1 MLVSNETRARR
12 ILFWPSR
19 SGWTRLEIILFV
31 LLIVIAVVLRVVLL
45 AQVPPGMQ
53 HDEVFDARFATYIL
67 NGARPVFIDENTGV
81 PPLFMYLVAGAF
93 ALFGRDF
100 LVLRMTSVSIGILG
114 LVVSYLF
121 LRELVGRRV
130 AMLTLAGLAMS
141 FWHLFDSRVG
151 IEPIIVPLMTGL
163 SFYLFWQAFRR
174 GSIIWYGLAGA
185 VMGLAQYGHRTG
197 PLIPLTV
204 GIFALC
210 LLASRHHLTDSEGRP
225 IPRFHALAKLLLMF
239 AVAGFVATPLI
250 IHMAGN
256 AGDSMLRIR
265 QLSQDVTSL
274 FAGDP
279 QPVLEDIL
287 GVAGMFGIRGDPEW
301 RYNVAGRPIFDPITG
316 FLFWAGVIVSLS
328 RIRQPAYLFLL
339 LWLPINLTMAAIT
352 SPSPASTRALGSIA
366 PIYAM
371 PAIALVAGWDWLAAK
386 QMARGKIALAGLAG
400 LLLMGNAVWTVWD
413 YFFVWPSNAVVR
425 AIYRADLALAAQF
438 LDASDPEGVV
448 GISAQF
454 AADLDQQAFDYILRD
469 KRPIKWFDGRLV
481 VVIPAQPAGEAATYL
496 FPATDPATPFT
507 HRFLTDAGAEVE
519 RIAYPT
525 GETALTVYR
534 LTAEQV
540 SALREDTQ
548 SSPGRE
554 LNINLGNEID
564 LIGYDLSTEV
574 RAGDPIDLT
583 VYWRVRRGGRGELSY
598 AFFAHVIDER
608 GFRWT
613 QDDPTG
619 FPPSS
624 WWADDLVVQVFH
636 LTMPA
641 DAPPGFYH
649 IDLGFY
655 EQNSGN
661 RLAEVNAD
669 GSEGTNVIRLQPFVV
684 TASQHPAGDIA
695 IDIAERVD
703 ARFGNRLQLLGY
715 DISDRVLNLED
726 RVELAL
732 TWQALEDNA
741 LDVEIELTLIDE
753 DGRPLP
759 PIRRRLV
766 DGAYPLNRWT
776 EGQVV
781 RDRFYLAHTTDI
793 PRSIYD
799 LFIAVQD
806 AESGAYLPAPG
817 GEVRVH
823 LGQVFMRGLRE

>member
-1 MLVSNETRARR
+1 MSASNESRARR
-12 ILFWPSR
+12 ISPWSSRPS
-19 SGWTRLEIILFV
+19 WTRIEIITFV
-31 LLIVIAVVLRVVLL
+31 LLIVIAIALRVVLL
-45 AQVPPGMQ
+45 TQVPPGMQ

-67 NGARPVFIDENTGV
+67 NGARPIFIDENTGV
-81 PPLFMYLVAGAF
+81 PALFMYLVAGAF

-100 LVLRMTSVSIGILG
+100 LVLRLTSVSLGILG
-114 LVVSYLF
+114 LAISYLF
-121 LRELVGRRV
+121 LRELVGRKA
-130 AMLTLAGLAMS
+130 AMLTLAGLAVS

-151 IEPIIVPLMTGL
+151 IEPIIVPLLTGL
-163 SFYLFWQAFRR
+163 SFYLFWQALCRD
-174 GSIIWYGLAGA
+174 SIIWYGLAGVA
-185 VMGLAQYGHRTG
+185 MGIAQYGHRTG

-210 LLASRHHLTDSEGRP
+210 LLTSRHPLSDRKGRQM
-225 IPRFHALAKLLLMF
+225 PRSHTLVRLLLMF
-239 AVAGFVATPLI
+239 VAAGLVTTPLI
-250 IHMAGN
+250 LHMTGN
-256 AGDSMLRIR
+256 ASDSMLRVQ
-265 QLSQDVTSL
+265 QLSHDVASL
-274 FAGDP
+274 FTGDP

-287 GVAGMFGIRGDPEW
+287 GVLGMFGIRGDPEW
-301 RYNVAGRPIFDPITG
+301 RYNVAGRPIFDPVTG
-316 FLFWAGVIVSLS
+316 VLFWAGVIVSLKRS
-328 RIRQPAYLFLL
+328 RQPAYLFLL
-339 LWLPINLTMAAIT
+339 LWLPINLAMAAIT

-371 PAIALVAGWDWLAAK
+371 PAIALIAGWDWLDAK
-386 QMARGKIALAGLAG
+386 QTARGKVALAGLAG
-400 LLLMGNAVWTVWD
+400 LLLIGNTVWTVWD
-413 YFFVWPSNAVVR
+413 YFSVWPSNEEVR
-425 AIYRADLALAAQF
+425 TIYRADLALAAQF
-438 LDASDPEGVV
+438 LDASDPEGAVSV
-448 GISAQF
+448 SAQF

-469 KRPIKWFDGRLV
+469 ERFIKWFDGRQV
-481 VVIPAQPAGEAATYL
+481 VVVPAQPIGEAATYL
-496 FPATDPATPFT
+496 FPATDPATSLT
-507 HRFLTDAGAEVE
+507 HRFLIEAGAEVE
-519 RIAYPT
+519 HINYPT
-525 GETALTVYR
+525 GETAVTVYR
-534 LTAEQV
+534 LTADQV

-554 LNINLGNEID
+554 LNINLGDEID
-564 LIGYDLSTEV
+564 LIGYDLPAEV
-574 RAGDPIDLT
+574 HAGDPIDLT

-624 WWADDLVVQVFH
+624 WWADDLVVQTFR

-641 DAPPGFYH
+641 DAPPGFYQ

-661 RLAEVNAD
+661 RLAQVNAD
-669 GSEGTNVIRLQPFVV
+669 GSEGTNVIKLQPFVV
-684 TASQHPAGDIA
+684 TASQRPAGDIE
-695 IDIAERVD
+695 IHIAESAD
-703 ARFGNRLQLLGY
+703 ARFGNRLLLLGY
-715 DISDRVLNLED
+715 DINDRVLNLED
-726 RVELAL
+726 RVELTL

-741 LDVEIELTLIDE
+741 MDVEIELTLIDE

-766 DGAYPLNRWT
+766 DGAYPLNRWP
-776 EGQVV
+776 EGQIV